1 VNIDDTNDDDFE
13 FEKDI
18 FSEAFNLN
26 LEIRTQWGAKLIPAA
41 DKWYLEDYNFDFTT
55 FCEFA
60 SDDFIRRAKITSA
73 CRSQRCSHETIE
85 NDLVRLRDLLRN
97 ASAVAQSKIMFVTA
111 KHLINWRT
119 SLNEVGREYQLG
131 ALRGYLIESRLL
143 LGDGLIDESA
153 EIYLEEAEFKGNTKG
168 NRVNDL
174 EQGRMSIHERAIF
187 ENNARVAFQNK
198 KITKQQFLMLILFNS
213 FGLRIVDYIS
223 LKVKDAHFDWMQ
235 GELIGATLDIPYS
248 KTGSAPRS
256 VMAKGNKI
264 DPDVALLLYA
274 VVKDRDPEESL
285 VKIKS
290 SFARKQTGILDG
302 HITRSTAQIYLYR
315 TVKRLNLGF
324 NLNSY
329 RFRYTVGTETYRET
343 GNPYVAAYVLRHS
356 DIQNVRVYTNEIVL
370 AQAHDRVVN
379 NVFKDF
385 ASLVETA
392 AKVNSFQGVVI
403 SKQNFEQA
411 KLIAIRAKEQIGKFD
426 PIGGCS
432 GKLSCYQGAPV
443 ACYCC
448 PKFSP
453 IQEADH
459 MGMLRSTIDV
469 FFATT
474 EKDPKQAASLVPA
487 IFGMAQ
493 VCYLTQNKIA
503 TSEL

>member
-1 VNIDDTNDDDFE
+1 MDIDDDIE
-13 FEKDI
+13 FERDI
-18 FSEAFNLN
+18 SADEFNLD
-26 LEIRTQWGAKLIPAA
+26 LEVRTQWGGVIKPSN
-41 DKWYLEDYNFDFTT
+41 DKWYLEDHDFDFSQFTDYAT
-55 FCEFA
+55 E
-60 SDDFIRRAKITSA
+60 DFVRRVKITSS
-73 CRSQRCSHETIE
+73 CRSQRCSHHTVE
-85 NDLVRLRDLLRN
+85 NDLSRLKDLLKD
-97 ASAVAQSKIMFVTA
+97 AYKSDTG
-111 KHLINWRT
+111 LIDVITEKQLVDWRT
-119 SLNEVGREYQLG
+119 SLKKKDQDYQLG
-131 ALRGYLIESRLL
+131 ALRGYLTESDLIL
-143 LGDGLIDESA
+143 DNGLISQSAAVYLAESD
-153 EIYLEEAEFKGNTKG
+153 FQGNVKGS
-168 NRVNDL
+168 RVNDL
-174 EQGRMSIHERAIF
+174 EQGRLSIHERAIF
-187 ENNARVAFQNK
+187 ENNARVSFQNK

-213 FGLRIVDYIS
+213 FGLRIVDFIG
-223 LKVKDAHFDWMQ
+223 LKVKDAHFEWEQ
-235 GELIGATLDIPYS
+235 GNLIGATLDIPYS
-248 KTGSAPRS
+248 KSGSPPRS
-256 VMAKGNKI
+256 KMAKGNKI
-264 DPDVALLLYA
+264 DPEVALLLYA
-274 VVKDRDPEESL
+274 VVKDRDPEQPL
-285 VKIKS
+285 IVIKN
-290 SFARKQTGILDG
+290 SFARKQTGVLEG
-302 HITRSTAQIYLYR
+302 HITHSTAHIYLHR
-315 TVKRLNLGF
+315 TVKLLKLGF

-448 PKFSP
+448 PKFRP

-493 VCYLTQNKIA
+493 VCYLTQNRIA